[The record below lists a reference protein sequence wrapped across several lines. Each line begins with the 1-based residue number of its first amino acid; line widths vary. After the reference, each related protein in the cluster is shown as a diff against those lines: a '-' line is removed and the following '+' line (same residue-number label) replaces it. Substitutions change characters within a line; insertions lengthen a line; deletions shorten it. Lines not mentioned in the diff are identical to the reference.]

1 MRALRRVATRRSSSN
16 AQHVKTIKYFAAA
29 NVAAV
34 GCLGA
39 AVALRPDADDGADA
53 RRIVARFEALGRGA
67 RLASTLAVVAA
78 DYKRAELFDRG
89 PSSAVEAAAAAL
101 RSAQDA
107 QEKSGLQVERA
118 TTAAERRAGLEAA
131 AAAREAVLAASEAVA
146 AAAAAAGGDDASIHA
161 RNAERLLA
169 LARANGGVY
178 VKIAQHCAQL
188 DYLLP
193 EAYTAA
199 FAKCLDDAPRSS
211 WADVCAVVR
220 EELGGAPC
228 EIFDDFQREPI
239 ASASLAQVHRATW
252 RGEQVAVKVQHRG
265 LAATSAGDLDAC
277 ALAVRAMAWAFPDF
291 KLSWLVDEIAPHLPL
306 ELDFKHEAGNCA
318 RARRIFAAW
327 PDVCVPETFAEA
339 SGTRVLTMS
348 FEAGVNGTARDAIE
362 RDLGLDARRTA
373 ALVSR
378 AFAAMTFSGG
388 CVHCD
393 PHAANVLVRRGPRG
407 APELV
412 ILDHGLYRDLDA
424 AFRLEYAR
432 LWRAL
437 ATADTRG
444 IKASAQRLGVGDL
457 YPLFAAMLTQRPWD
471 DVANPDM
478 NSLRSNGAAD
488 NAMLQAYAERYAKEI
503 TLVLDRVPRQML
515 LLLKM
520 SDCLR
525 HLDRALGGD
534 NNTHVL
540 TAHACADA
548 LFAEDRDVR
557 AWLNLKLRLWAHD
570 ALEAWRGRAAYDPMA
585 QVRAKVH
592 VPDQTSGFAKDDRGH
607 LFGAQLVNK

>member
-1 MRALRRVATRRSSSN
+1 MRWPSVRALRRVATRRSSSD

-78 DYKRAELFDRG
+78 DYKRAELFARRRRRG
-89 PSSAVEAAAAAL
+89 GAAAL

-131 AAAREAVLAASEAVA
+131 AAAREAVLAARGRRR
-146 AAAAAAGGDDASIHA
+146 AAAGGGDASIHA

-220 EELGGAPC
+220 EELGGAPW

-252 RGEQVAVKVQHRG
+252 RGAQVAVKVQHRG

-306 ELDFKHEAGNCA
+306 ELDFEHEAGNCA
-318 RARRIFAAW
+318 RARKIFAAW
-327 PDVCVPETFAEA
+327 PDVCVPETFAEV

-362 RDLGLDARRTA
+362 SDLGLDARRTA

-424 AFRLEYAR
+424 SFRLEYAR

-503 TLVLDRVPRQML
+503 TLVLDRVPPR
-515 LLLKM
+515 
-520 SDCLR
+520 
-525 HLDRALGGD
+525 
-534 NNTHVL
+534 
-540 TAHACADA
+540 
-548 LFAEDRDVR
+548 
-557 AWLNLKLRLWAHD
+557 
-570 ALEAWRGRAAYDPMA
+570 
-585 QVRAKVH
+585 
-592 VPDQTSGFAKDDRGH
+592 
-607 LFGAQLVNK
+607 

>member
-1 MRALRRVATRRSSSN
+1 MRWPSVRALRRVATRRSSSD

-146 AAAAAAGGDDASIHA
+146 
-161 RNAERLLA
+161 
-169 LARANGGVY
+169 
-178 VKIAQHCAQL
+178 
-188 DYLLP
+188 
-193 EAYTAA
+193 
-199 FAKCLDDAPRSS
+199 
-211 WADVCAVVR
+211 
-220 EELGGAPC
+220 
-228 EIFDDFQREPI
+228 
-239 ASASLAQVHRATW
+239 
-252 RGEQVAVKVQHRG
+252 
-265 LAATSAGDLDAC
+265 
-277 ALAVRAMAWAFPDF
+277 
-291 KLSWLVDEIAPHLPL
+291 
-306 ELDFKHEAGNCA
+306 
-318 RARRIFAAW
+318 
-327 PDVCVPETFAEA
+327 
-339 SGTRVLTMS
+339 
-348 FEAGVNGTARDAIE
+348 
-362 RDLGLDARRTA
+362 TA

-424 AFRLEYAR
+424 SFRLEYAR

-525 HLDRALGGD
+525 HLDRGRGD
-534 NNTHVL
+534 NNTH
-540 TAHACADA
+540 AHGHACADA

>member
-16 AQHVKTIKYFAAA
+16 AQNVKTIKYFAAA

-78 DYKRAELFDRG
+78 DYKRAELFARG
-89 PSSAVEAAAAAL
+89 PSSAAA
-101 RSAQDA
+101 
-107 QEKSGLQVERA
+107 
-118 TTAAERRAGLEAA
+118 T
-131 AAAREAVLAASEAVA
+131 
-146 AAAAAAGGDDASIHA
+146 GGDDASIHA

-252 RGEQVAVKVQHRG
+252 RGAQVAVKVQHRG

-306 ELDFKHEAGNCA
+306 ELDFEHEAGNCA

-327 PDVCVPETFAEA
+327 PVVCVPETFAEV

-348 FEAGVNGTARDAIE
+348 FEAGVNGTARTTPSSSA
-362 RDLGLDARRTA
+362 
-373 ALVSR
+373 VPS
-378 AFAAMTFSGG
+378 
-388 CVHCD
+388 C
-393 PHAANVLVRRGPRG
+393 RRGRSPAPAPAPRPPV
-407 APELV
+407 PEALLLPV
-412 ILDHGLYRDLDA
+412 SA
-424 AFRLEYAR
+424 AA
-432 LWRAL
+432 
-437 ATADTRG
+437 
-444 IKASAQRLGVGDL
+444 ASAPAPARQRLPVGAFSSAR
-457 YPLFAAMLTQRPWD
+457 PAA
-471 DVANPDM
+471 
-478 NSLRSNGAAD
+478 
-488 NAMLQAYAERYAKEI
+488 
-503 TLVLDRVPRQML
+503 
-515 LLLKM
+515 
-520 SDCLR
+520 
-525 HLDRALGGD
+525 
-534 NNTHVL
+534 
-540 TAHACADA
+540 
-548 LFAEDRDVR
+548 
-557 AWLNLKLRLWAHD
+557 
-570 ALEAWRGRAAYDPMA
+570 
-585 QVRAKVH
+585 
-592 VPDQTSGFAKDDRGH
+592 
-607 LFGAQLVNK
+607 

>member
-1 MRALRRVATRRSSSN
+1 MRWPSVRALRRVATRRSSSD

-78 DYKRAELFDRG
+78 DYKRGALR
-89 PSSAVEAAAAAL
+89 PPAVAVEAAAAAV
-101 RSAQDA
+101 
-107 QEKSGLQVERA
+107 GPG
-118 TTAAERRAGLEAA
+118 RAGEVGPPGGRGGAP
-131 AAAREAVLAASEAVA
+131 
-146 AAAAAAGGDDASIHA
+146 AGGDDASIHA

-252 RGEQVAVKVQHRG
+252 RGAQVAVK
-265 LAATSAGDLDAC
+265 
-277 ALAVRAMAWAFPDF
+277 
-291 KLSWLVDEIAPHLPL
+291 
-306 ELDFKHEAGNCA
+306 LDFKHEAGNCA
-318 RARRIFAAW
+318 RARQIFAAW
-327 PDVCVPETFAEA
+327 PDVCVPETFAEV

-348 FEAGVNGTARDAIE
+348 FEAGVNGTARDAIG
-362 RDLGLDARRTA
+362 DLRPRRAAA

-378 AFAAMTFSGG
+378 
-388 CVHCD
+388 
-393 PHAANVLVRRGPRG
+393 
-407 APELV
+407 LV

-424 AFRLEYAR
+424 SFRLEYAR

-444 IKASAQRLGVGDL
+444 IQASAQRLGVGDL

-540 TAHACADA
+540 AAHACADA

-570 ALEAWRGRAAYDPMA
+570 AARPTRRATP
-585 QVRAKVH
+585 
-592 VPDQTSGFAKDDRGH
+592 
-607 LFGAQLVNK
+607 AQLVNK